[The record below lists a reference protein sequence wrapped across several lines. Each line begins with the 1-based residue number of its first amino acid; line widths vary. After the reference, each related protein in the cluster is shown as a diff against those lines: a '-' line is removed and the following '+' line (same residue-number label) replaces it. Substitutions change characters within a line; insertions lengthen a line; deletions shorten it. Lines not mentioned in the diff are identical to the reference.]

1 MISTKAKPSCKI
13 HPNKVLREIKIN
25 VTIENRSNFW
35 RRSVAIWGKWHWHIW
50 GSQYGIRNCVS
61 YLHVLLHGG
70 DVNFICDL
78 HLVVMAGIQQHLV
91 IELPVPHLTSGILC
105 SLGGVRKGYAHTFK
119 VGLIIYL
126 WSRSTFEADLPL
138 KEILSSTSEA
148 GLPLKQ
154 STSEAGLIIRLPLM
168 YCTPPLLDT
177 KTLKRIVGGNSAPP
191 NLQQCED
198 GEHGVSHC
206 YSTAKIFYV
215 MSWYEHVM
223 TCSYHD
229 MT

>member
-154 STSEAGLIIRLPLM
+154 STSEAVYLWSRSDHPLAANVLHSSSAGHKDLEENSWGEFSSTKPAAM
-168 YCTPPLLDT
+168 WGWWARCESLL
-177 KTLKRIVGGNSAPP
+177 
-191 NLQQCED
+191 
-198 GEHGVSHC
+198 
-206 YSTAKIFYV
+206 
-215 MSWYEHVM
+215 
-223 TCSYHD
+223 
-229 MT
+229 